1 MSAAKILIVEDEGLT
16 AMELQ
21 RKLKMAGYDVPT
33 FAFSGKEAIK
43 KAEEIKPDLVLMD
56 IFLKGHIDGIDAAG
70 EIKKKLNV
78 PIIYLTAHGDP
89 KTKERAKSTEPFAY
103 LLKPFDVEILR
114 QNIDQALYEQ
124 KVGRLGNNQ
133 VLEKDTSNYDGGV
146 FVTDNNGII
155 QFTNHQSHLITE
167 IDQKQALG
175 KNITEVF
182 KIKQIT
188 DLDVEV
194 SNKNLLNPVSYFKEK
209 TKSTV
214 SEKSEELS
222 GMAWL
227 ETNSGYLKAIKYTL
241 YPLKDKDNS
250 FNGLSIFFNDI
261 NLLKELDITLDSIEN
276 VCDQF
281 PQETAIFNENGDF
294 IQANKLFLDFFKVV
308 NLKELNLNLF
318 DNLGF
323 HKEAANNINDYHD
336 FNYESLFNDSNINLN
351 PNFSSKIKNGL
362 YLKLNCNKIPSNSGN
377 SGYLVHLTEIDKLSF
392 NGKSA
397 HENRID
403 MFNSTSKLNSPS
415 KNTEVEKMA
424 LEIEKFKINEQNL
437 MKEHDLVLEN
447 LNKTIKSLE
456 NDKVELVSRLEEYKN
471 YSDELKG
478 KLDLELKLN
487 ESLMDM
493 KKEVDQADKYGKETS
508 EKESILELKESLKKY
523 ERQYKT
529 LFEENK
535 SLRENKSKL
544 KKQTNKIKKE
554 YLVME
559 KEFKDQLKSYKSQID
574 TLNKVNNSLR
584 KDYLVL
590 EKKTFS
596 LKEESEKRMVQL
608 ENEKNQEIEKQNI
621 LKKQIKDIKLM
632 KNDSNR
638 GE

>member
-227 ETNSGYLKAIKYTL
+227 ETNSRYLKAIKYTL

-281 PQETAIFNENGDF
+281 PQETAIFNENGDL
-294 IQANKLFLDFFKVV
+294 IQANKLFLDFFKVD

-584 KDYLVL
+584 NDYLVL
-590 EKKTFS
+590 EKKTFP
-596 LKEESEKRMVQL
+596 
-608 ENEKNQEIEKQNI
+608 
-621 LKKQIKDIKLM
+621 
-632 KNDSNR
+632 
-638 GE
+638 